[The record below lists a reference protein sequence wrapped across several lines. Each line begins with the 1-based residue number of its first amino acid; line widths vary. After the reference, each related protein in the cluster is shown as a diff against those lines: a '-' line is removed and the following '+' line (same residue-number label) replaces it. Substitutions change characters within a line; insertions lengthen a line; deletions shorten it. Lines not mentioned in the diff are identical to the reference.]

1 MAKRNT
7 RTRTKTKEREREG
20 ASEMNKGAQRD
31 GEAQLGEERT
41 TQNTQHT
48 KAKRAKSVSRVLEER
63 TQHGTQEASR
73 RAKV

>member
-1 MAKRNT
+1 
-7 RTRTKTKEREREG
+7 
-20 ASEMNKGAQRD
+20 MNKGAQRD